1 MNILTPQRKKDPIKR
16 QEELLKAARVIA
28 GREGIAALSLN
39 AVAKEAGVSKGGL
52 LHHFP
57 SKQELIHALFIE
69 LLDIMDTRI
78 AVIMTSDINTNGRF
92 SRAYLHYIGEL
103 KESDESFQLAFL
115 SLAMPMEPVLRKCWR
130 DWMLQHLEDGDEF
143 DNSYLGALVRY
154 AADGLWLSA
163 LTEGP
168 TLSEQERDAI
178 IHRLTQISF
187 EEIPFVSK

>member
-1 MNILTPQRKKDPIKR
+1 M
-16 QEELLKAARVIA
+16 IA